1 MLRIRKSLAVT
12 AIVALLFNVAG
23 LQVAFGST
31 LGVPDSDTG
40 ILAALLSNATT
51 ALATA
56 QSTLDSV
63 NKVRTFTEQTLRT
76 TKDAYLLAKHSAEL
90 ASDAASAGKEMR
102 NFSSTRFG
110 DAFTRGLEAAFP
122 DMAYLR
128 REAKHPGLDQ
138 TYGGFKVALSYCVS
152 DYIESQYKEAC
163 TRLAGKNDDDRRR
176 AMLDVAFGAKVSG
189 PAAAATSAEQ
199 VRTRILQE
207 QISDTLK
214 KIDDADKMYRE
225 TALKL
230 ADLREQCLRSQP
242 GNSRTGGYLQGIRD
256 DYGRLSDDI
265 SGFGSTGGTKTAV
278 ETKNAV
284 ETERCTQFRDYST
297 SVAAETA
304 QYNAIITDA
313 TARLNALK
321 IAYDVAEKGEEKDQ
335 QKRQVAGLMN
345 QLGNVQTKAG
355 PRKVRYNADGYDL
368 FEGYKQ

>member
-12 AIVALLFNVAG
+12 AIVALLFNVVG
-23 LQVAFGST
+23 MQVAFGSA

-63 NKVRTFTEQTLRT
+63 NKMKSFTEQTLRT

-90 ASDAASAGKEMR
+90 ANAAVTGGLEV
-102 NFSSTRFG
+102 
-110 DAFTRGLEAAFP
+110 AFT

-128 REAKHPGLDQ
+128 RELKHPTLDQ
-138 TYGGFKVALSYCVS
+138 TYGGFKIALSYCVS
-152 DYIESQYKEAC
+152 DYIQSQYKEAC

-189 PAAAATSAEQ
+189 PAGPATSAEQ
-199 VRTRILQE
+199 VRTRMLQE

-242 GNSRTGGYLQGIRD
+242 GSSRTGGYLQGVRD
-256 DYGRLSDDI
+256 DYTRLSNDM
-265 SGFGSTGGTKTAV
+265 SGFGSTGGTKTAA

-284 ETERCTQFRDYST
+284 ETERCKQYHDYST
-297 SVAAETA
+297 SMAAETA
-304 QYNAIITDA
+304 HYNAIINDA

-321 IAYDVAEKGEEKDQ
+321 IAYDVAEKTEEKDQ

-368 FEGYKQ
+368 FEGSKQ